1 MAQQPLNQYKTITG
15 IVSTT
20 SEEVYRTKTGY
31 TSIVLYAQVA
41 SVGSGIGTVTFIH
54 QRENRSQSGIATVQ
68 TEIIKGGLVP
78 PNDAIILLDG
88 RLVLERTAL
97 KTDSLRLVG
106 IGTTVPS
113 GYQANQTPM
122 KYTIS
127 LLETLNQ

>member
-20 SEEVYRTKTGY
+20 NVGIYTTKTGY

-41 SVGSGIGTVTFIH
+41 NTGTGIGTVTFYH
-54 QRENRSQSGIATVQ
+54 ERDNRLSGGGINTVT
-68 TEIIKGGLVP
+68 TEIINNAFVP
-78 PNDAIILLDG
+78 PNDALVLLDG

-97 KTDSLRLVG
+97 KVDRIRMVG
-106 IGTTVPS
+106 VSTSNP
-113 GYQANQTPM
+113 NHL

-127 LLETLNQ
+127 ILETLNQ

>member
-1 MAQQPLNQYKTITG
+1 MAQQPLNTYRTITG

-20 SEEVYRTKTGY
+20 NEELYRAKTGY

-41 SVGSGIGTVTFIH
+41 SVGSGIGTVTFYH
-54 QRENRSQSGIATVQ
+54 QRETRSQSGVVTTQ
-68 TEIIKGGLVP
+68 TEIIQDALVP
-78 PNDAIILLDG
+78 PNDALILLDG

-97 KTDSLRLVG
+97 RTDSLRIVG
-106 IGTTVPS
+106 IGTTVPV
-113 GYQANQTPM
+113 GFQTNQTPM